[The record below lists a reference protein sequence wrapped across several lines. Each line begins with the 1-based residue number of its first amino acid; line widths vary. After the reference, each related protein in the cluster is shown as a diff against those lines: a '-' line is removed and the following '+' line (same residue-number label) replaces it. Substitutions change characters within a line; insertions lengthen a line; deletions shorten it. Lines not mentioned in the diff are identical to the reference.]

1 MNNEHSIFTVGHS
14 THMLKQFIDLLQKH
28 AVTAVAD
35 VRSVPYSRWQPQ
47 FNQSPLKQGLV
58 PHRIS
63 YVFLG
68 EELGARSNDTSCYV
82 DGRVQY
88 RRLAETATFRSGIE
102 RLRLGSKRERIAV
115 VCAEAEPIECH
126 RMVLV
131 ARELEAIGIRVM
143 HILPTGEL
151 ESHPDAQRRLMQTLK
166 VPERDMFR
174 SPEELIDLAY
184 AKQEARIA
192 FVDQKLMTDR
202 SGAAR

>member
-1 MNNEHSIFTVGHS
+1 
-14 THMLKQFIDLLQKH
+14 
-28 AVTAVAD
+28 
-35 VRSVPYSRWQPQ
+35 
-47 FNQSPLKQGLV
+47 
-58 PHRIS
+58 
-63 YVFLG
+63 
-68 EELGARSNDTSCYV
+68 
-82 DGRVQY
+82 
-88 RRLAETATFRSGIE
+88 
-102 RLRLGSKRERIAV
+102 
-115 VCAEAEPIECH
+115 
-126 RMVLV
+126 MVLV

-143 HILPTGEL
+143 HILPTSEL